1 MKKILILGAS
11 GFIGR
16 NIAKYLVNRGDC
28 KVTAL
33 DINDNPA
40 LNELKDSINF
50 KLIIADFTKIESFN
64 LLENHYDEIYHL
76 AAIVGVNRT

>member
-16 NIAKYLVNRGDC
+16 NIAKHLVNRCDC

-40 LNELKDSINF
+40 LN
-50 KLIIADFTKIESFN
+50 
-64 LLENHYDEIYHL
+64 
-76 AAIVGVNRT
+76 

>member
-28 KVTAL
+28 KVTAI

-64 LLENHYDEIYHL
+64 FISSVE
-76 AAIVGVNRT
+76 